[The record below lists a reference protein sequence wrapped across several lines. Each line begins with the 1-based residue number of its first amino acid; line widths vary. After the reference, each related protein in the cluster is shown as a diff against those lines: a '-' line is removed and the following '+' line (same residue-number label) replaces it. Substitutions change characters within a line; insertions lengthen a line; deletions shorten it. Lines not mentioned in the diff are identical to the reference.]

1 MIYPKVRVKHFIKKI
16 IFILFLTLF
25 FNSNSKAYGSLWDTL
40 MNPKDHS
47 YCSEVVKNIR
57 TGKYT
62 KTDWYY
68 ECRLQLELVGYFNW
82 KYLYMKD
89 E

>member
-1 MIYPKVRVKHFIKKI
+1 MKKLLGI
-16 IFILFLTLF
+16 VVLGLFYS
-25 FNSNSKAYGSLWDTL
+25 SNASASYGSLWDTL

-47 YCSEVVKNIR
+47 YCSKVVKNIK

-68 ECRLQLELVGYFNW
+68 ECRLQLELFGNFNW
-82 KYLYMKD
+82 KYQYMKD